1 MLKESVRGMM
11 AMFQKELKKMFKNKL
26 IVAGLI
32 IALFI
37 PTMYSATFLW
47 SFWNPYEKTDAIK
60 VAIVNEDEKI
70 IFQGKELHLGNDI
83 VENLKEN
90 DTFDWDFV
98 DKAKAIDG
106 LKDNTYSMMLEI
118 PDDFSARA
126 STVFDAEPKQPVIEY
141 VPNQSKNYM
150 LGMIEDGMVEQL
162 RSGISESMAERYMQI
177 IAGNIMEMTDGV
189 EQLHG
194 E

>member
-1 MLKESVRGMM
+1 IKE
-11 AMFQKELKKMFKNKL
+11 KNK
-26 IVAGLI
+26 
-32 IALFI
+32 
-37 PTMYSATFLW
+37 Y
-47 SFWNPYEKTDAIK
+47 
-60 VAIVNEDEKI
+60 
-70 IFQGKELHLGNDI
+70 
-83 VENLKEN
+83 
-90 DTFDWDFV
+90 DWDLV
-98 DKAKAIDG
+98 KKAKAIDVM
-106 LKDNTYSMMLEI
+106 KDNTYSMMLEI
-118 PDDFSARA
+118 TDDFSARA